1 MINKHKLMVAEA
13 VIQLLNK
20 GLNELSHL
28 SDLDIA
34 NQATLQPIKDIAEK
48 IGISEDAL
56 EPYGHYKAKID
67 INQLKDNGDKGK
79 VVLVTAMSPTPAGEG
94 KSTVTVGLA
103 DAFHELGDNVIMAL
117 REPALGPVFGIKGGA
132 TGGGYAQVLP
142 MEDINLHFNGDFHA
156 ITTAN
161 NALSA
166 FIDNHIHQGN
176 ALGIDQR
183 RIEWKRVL
191 DMNDRALRQVVVGLG
206 GPTQGVPR
214 EDGFNITVASEI
226 MAILC
231 LSTGLKD
238 LKESISKITVAYTR
252 DRKPITVADLEVE
265 GALAMILKDAIK
277 PNLVQSIEGTP
288 ALIHGGPF
296 ANIAHGCNSII
307 ATETARKLADVVVTE
322 AGFGSDLG
330 AEKFMN
336 IKSRKAGFEPSAA
349 VVVATIRALKMH
361 GGVAKDDLKE
371 ENVQAV
377 KDGLENLA
385 RHIKNIRSF
394 GVEPVVALNAFVADT
409 DAETKVVEDWAK
421 ENNVRIALTE
431 VWEKGGKGGIELA
444 EQVKEV
450 LNEKHDFKN
459 TYELEE
465 PIEEKIEK
473 IVKNIYGG
481 KKVTF
486 TSKAQKQLKQI
497 KDNGW
502 DNYPVCMAK
511 TQYSFSDDKD
521 LLGAPDDFEIT
532 IRELQAKTGAG
543 FIVALTGAIMT
554 MPGLP
559 KKPAALNMDVTEE
572 GHAKGLF

>member
-1 MINKHKLMVAEA
+1 MT
-13 VIQLLNK
+13 
-20 GLNELSHL
+20 HL

-34 NQATLQPIKDIAEK
+34 NQATIKPISEIAEK
-48 IGISEDAL
+48 IGIPEDAL
-56 EPYGHYKAKID
+56 EQYGHYKAKID
-67 INQLKDNGDKGK
+67 INKLDDKGDKGK

-103 DAFHELGDNVIMAL
+103 DAFHELGENVMMAL

-161 NALSA
+161 NALAA

-176 ALGIDQR
+176 ELGIDQR

-191 DMNDRALRQVVVGLG
+191 DMNDRELRKVVVGLG

-238 LKESISKITVAYTR
+238 LKASIANITIGYTR
-252 DRKPITVADLEVE
+252 DRKPVTVADLKVE

-307 ATETARKLADVVVTE
+307 ATETARKLADIVVTE

-336 IKSRKAGFEPSAA
+336 IKARKAGFEPSAA

-377 KDGLENLA
+377 RDGLANLE
-385 RHIKNIRSF
+385 RHIENIRSF
-394 GVEPVVALNAFVADT
+394 GVEPVVALNAFVSDT
-409 DAETKVVEDWAK
+409 EAEEQVVEDWAK
-421 ENNVRIALTE
+421 EHGVRIALTE
-431 VWEKGGKGGIELA
+431 VWEKGGKGGVELA
-444 EQVKEV
+444 KQVQEV
-450 LNEKHDFKN
+450 LNEKHDFKH
-459 TYELEE
+459 TYDLDL

-473 IVKNIYGG
+473 VVTNIYGG
-481 KKVTF
+481 NKVTF
-486 TSKAQKQLKQI
+486 TSGALKQLKQI
-497 KDNGW
+497 KENGW

-511 TQYSFSDDKD
+511 TQYSFTDDKD
-521 LLGAPDDFEIT
+521 RLGAPDDFEIT
-532 IRELQAKTGAG
+532 IRELQPKTGAG

-559 KKPAALNMDVTEE
+559 KKPAALNMDVTED

>member
-1 MINKHKLMVAEA
+1 MT
-13 VIQLLNK
+13 
-20 GLNELSHL
+20 HL

-34 NQATLQPIKDIAEK
+34 NQATIKPISEIAEK
-48 IGISEDAL
+48 IGIPEDAL
-56 EPYGHYKAKID
+56 EQYGHYKAKID
-67 INQLKDNGDKGK
+67 INKLEDKGDKGK

-103 DAFHELGDNVIMAL
+103 DAFHELGENVMMAL

-161 NALSA
+161 NALAA

-176 ALGIDQR
+176 ELGIDQR

-191 DMNDRALRQVVVGLG
+191 DMNDRELRKVVVGLG

-238 LKESISKITVAYTR
+238 LKASIANITVGYTR
-252 DRKPITVADLEVE
+252 DRKPVTVADLKVE

-307 ATETARKLADVVVTE
+307 ATETARKLADIVVTE

-336 IKSRKAGFEPSAA
+336 IKARKAGFDPSAA

-377 KDGLENLA
+377 RDGLANLE

-394 GVEPVVALNAFVADT
+394 GVE
-409 DAETKVVEDWAK
+409 
-421 ENNVRIALTE
+421 
-431 VWEKGGKGGIELA
+431 
-444 EQVKEV
+444 
-450 LNEKHDFKN
+450 
-459 TYELEE
+459 
-465 PIEEKIEK
+465 
-473 IVKNIYGG
+473 
-481 KKVTF
+481 
-486 TSKAQKQLKQI
+486 
-497 KDNGW
+497 
-502 DNYPVCMAK
+502 
-511 TQYSFSDDKD
+511 
-521 LLGAPDDFEIT
+521 
-532 IRELQAKTGAG
+532 
-543 FIVALTGAIMT
+543 
-554 MPGLP
+554 
-559 KKPAALNMDVTEE
+559 
-572 GHAKGLF
+572 